1 MELQGRP
8 NGGYLAPRQANY
20 VPLTPLSLL
29 GWAARVYPGH
39 TAVIHGEVRTSYREF
54 ESRCRR
60 LASALRARGVR
71 PGATVA
77 AMLPN
82 IPAMLEAHH
91 GVPMLGA
98 VLNAINTR
106 LDPDTIAY
114 ILDHG
119 KAEVLLT
126 DTEFAPVIRAALAKA
141 RRRPLVVDI
150 DDPLGPGG
158 ERLGGLDYEALLAE
172 GDPDFAWRWPE
183 HEWESISLN
192 YTSGTTGRPKG
203 VLYHHRGA
211 HQGAFSN
218 ILACQMQRHPVYLW
232 TLPMFHC
239 NGWRFPWTLPA
250 VAGTSVCLRRVEP
263 AAIFQ
268 AIQRHR
274 VSHFCG
280 APLVLN
286 MLASAPE
293 ARTLTIDHA
302 VTAYVGGA
310 APPAAVIAALE
321 RIGIRVV
328 HLYGLTETYGPSHY
342 CAWQPDWDGL
352 DTEQRAR
359 YTARQGVRY
368 PTIDDTRV
376 ADPETLEP
384 VPQDG
389 QTIGEILLRGNSVMK
404 GYLDDPDATEE
415 AFRGGWFHTG
425 DLAVWHPDGYIEIKD
440 RAKDIIISGG
450 ENISTIEVEG
460 VLYRHPAVLEC
471 AVVAAPSERWGET
484 PCAFVTL
491 RAEAGEVGA
500 EELQRFCRRHLAGFK
515 IPRHVIFAELPK
527 TSTGK
532 VQKYLLRQRAASLTD
547 ADMAGAGGR

>member
-1 MELQGRP
+1 
-8 NGGYLAPRQANY
+8 
-20 VPLTPLSLL
+20 
-29 GWAARVYPGH
+29 
-39 TAVIHGEVRTSYREF
+39 
-54 ESRCRR
+54 
-60 LASALRARGVR
+60 
-71 PGATVA
+71 
-77 AMLPN
+77 
-82 IPAMLEAHH
+82 
-91 GVPMLGA
+91 
-98 VLNAINTR
+98 
-106 LDPDTIAY
+106 
-114 ILDHG
+114 
-119 KAEVLLT
+119 
-126 DTEFAPVIRAALAKA
+126 
-141 RRRPLVVDI
+141 
-150 DDPLGPGG
+150 
-158 ERLGGLDYEALLAE
+158 
-172 GDPDFAWRWPE
+172 
-183 HEWESISLN
+183 
-192 YTSGTTGRPKG
+192 
-203 VLYHHRGA
+203 
-211 HQGAFSN
+211 
-218 ILACQMQRHPVYLW
+218 
-232 TLPMFHC
+232 
-239 NGWRFPWTLPA
+239 
-250 VAGTSVCLRRVEP
+250 VEP

-404 GYLDDPDATEE
+404 GYLDDPDTTEE

-515 IPRHVIFAELPK
+515 IPRHAGFAELPK

>member
-1 MELQGRP
+1 MEHASRSHDD
-8 NGGYLAPRQANY
+8 YLAPRQTNH

-29 GWAARVYPGH
+29 DWAVQVYPAH
-39 TAVIHGEVRTSYREF
+39 TAVIHGDVRYSYREF
-54 ESRCRR
+54 DARCRR
-60 LASALRARGVR
+60 LASALRARGVK

-82 IPAMLEAHH
+82 VPAMLEAHH
-91 GVPMLGA
+91 GVPMAGA
-98 VLNAINTR
+98 VLNTINTR
-106 LDPDTIAY
+106 LDAGTIAY

-126 DTEFAPVIRAALAKA
+126 DTEYAPVIREALAKA
-141 RRRPLVVDI
+141 ERRPLVVDVV
-150 DDPLGPGG
+150 DPLGPGG
-158 ERLGGLDYEALLAE
+158 ERLGELDYETLLAE
-172 GDPDFAWRWPE
+172 GDPEFARRWPE
-183 HEWESISLN
+183 DEWESIALN

-211 HQGAFSN
+211 HLGALSN
-218 ILACQMQRHPVYLW
+218 ILACQMPRHPVYLW

-239 NGWRFPWTLPA
+239 NGWRFTWTLPA

-263 AAIFQ
+263 AAIFR

-274 VSHFCG
+274 VTHFCG

-293 ARTLTIDHA
+293 AKTVKFEHS

-321 RIGIRVV
+321 RIGIHVV

-342 CAWQPDWDGL
+342 CAWQEAWDAL
-352 DTEQRAR
+352 DAEQRAQH
-359 YTARQGVRY
+359 TARQGVRY
-368 PTIDDTRV
+368 VTVDDTRV
-376 ADPETLEP
+376 ANRETLEP
-384 VPQDG
+384 VPKDG
-389 QTIGEILLRGNSVMK
+389 KTIGEILIRGNTVMK
-404 GYLDDPDATEE
+404 GYLNDPAATEE

-450 ENISTIEVEG
+450 ENISSIEVENA
-460 VLYRHPAVLEC
+460 LYRHPAVLEC

-491 RAEAGEVGA
+491 RPDAAPVTA
-500 EELQRFCRRHLAGFK
+500 EELLAFCRRHLAGFK
-515 IPRHVIFAELPK
+515 IPRHVIFGELPK

-532 VQKYLLRQRAASLTD
+532 VQKFLLRQRAASLTD
-547 ADMAGAGGR
+547 ADMVSTRK